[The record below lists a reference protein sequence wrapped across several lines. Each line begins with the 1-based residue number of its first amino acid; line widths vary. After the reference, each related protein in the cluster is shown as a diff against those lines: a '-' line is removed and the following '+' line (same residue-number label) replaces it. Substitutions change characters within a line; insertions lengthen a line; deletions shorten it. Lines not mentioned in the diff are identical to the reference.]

1 MSFTAVKKYEWQ
13 NVFVYVATF
22 DESANIEDVLPAER
36 NDYIRAAKDDLLR
49 RQRYWVW
56 KLLRL
61 ALCEQFGDVELDLA
75 QADGKWF
82 DRSGKAHFSLS
93 HSGNAVAVAVASFPV
108 GVDVQSLSFGNFGGL
123 AKRICTPK
131 ELARF
136 DSLPQN
142 ERQGY
147 LAELWSLK
155 ESIFKLSGNG
165 VFLPSS
171 IDVTCRDAFCKKL
184 RFGKEEF
191 VLTSAK

>member
-1 MSFTAVKKYEWQ
+1 MSFTAVKKYEWK
-13 NVFVYVATF
+13 NVFVYVAAF
-22 DESANIEDVLPAER
+22 DESAIEDVLPVER
-36 NDYIRAAKDDLLR
+36 NDHIRAAKDDLLR

-56 KLLRL
+56 KLLRF

-82 DRSGKAHFSLS
+82 ESGGRAHFSLS

-108 GVDVQSLSFGNFGGL
+108 GVDVQSLSFGNLGGL

-136 DSLPQN
+136 DNLPQN
-142 ERQGY
+142 ERKSY

-165 VFLPSS
+165 VFLPCLTPAKVANAHS
-171 IDVTCRDAFCKKL
+171 F
-184 RFGKEEF
+184 F
-191 VLTSAK
+191 VFDNSYVLSVAIEAT